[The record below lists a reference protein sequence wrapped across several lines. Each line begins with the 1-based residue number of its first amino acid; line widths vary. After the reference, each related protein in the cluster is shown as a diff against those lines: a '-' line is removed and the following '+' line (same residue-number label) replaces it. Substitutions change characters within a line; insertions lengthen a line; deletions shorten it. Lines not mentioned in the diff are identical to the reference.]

1 MDLYVIR
8 LGDVAIVGMP
18 CEPFQGIGRLIRRDS
33 PLPLAIPCGYV
44 NYSHGYIT
52 DAPNT
57 GDCEYTS
64 AFYRYTRFRPPLARP
79 AGDVLANKAVEV
91 LKSF

>member
-1 MDLYVIR
+1 VFFLQGCA
-8 LGDVAIVGMP
+8 GDVN
-18 CEPFQGIGRLIRRDS
+18 S
-33 PLPLAIPCGYV
+33 K

-57 GDCEYTS
+57 GDREYTS
-64 AFYRYTRFRPPLARP
+64 AFYRYTRFRPPLAKP
-79 AGDVLANKAVEV
+79 AGDVLADRAVEV